1 MLSGERALAGRTV
14 PPPSFVP
21 VFKPQHGSASPTAP
35 SLACGTRRVPS
46 ADTHSHGQSSGAVL
60 PQREKLFCCCC
71 CLFFFCYFFVVFFFP
86 LLPQQP
92 HPTSSVGSWGWLG
105 SPRARRGHGQ
115 DAAPGRGRLVLAPH
129 HLRWVQRPQCQGW
142 TVSGYPVCGD
152 VPPVAASPLPAAG
165 GARFPQSSRYSQAA
179 SLPEDTGSIPL
190 LWKSPK
196 RAGIFL
202 DLLLNKSSPL
212 LLTCIKGRKMLG
224 AQGEAR
230 AARHSGTG
238 ARLCRVRG
246 CRA

>member
-1 MLSGERALAGRTV
+1 MALR
-14 PPPSFVP
+14 PPLLLPWPVAQGGCPALTPTAMAKALVLCSPRGKNSFV
-21 VFKPQHGSASPTAP
+21 
-35 SLACGTRRVPS
+35 
-46 ADTHSHGQSSGAVL
+46 AVVA
-60 PQREKLFCCCC
+60 
-71 CLFFFCYFFVVFFFP
+71 FFFFVIFLCFFFFP

-115 DAAPGRGRLVLAPH
+115 DAALGRGRLVLAPH
-129 HLRWVQRPQCQGW
+129 HLRWVQRPRCQGW

-152 VPPVAASPLPAAG
+152 VPPVAASPLPAAS
-165 GARFPQSSRYSQAA
+165 GARFPQSSRYSQAV